1 MNYFLSGL
9 AGNTHEISAWAMLLV
24 FIGGIFSSLSPC
36 TIGMLPIIMG
46 YALGKTHH
54 ATRKTVGQVI
64 CFVLGLC
71 FVLTIL
77 GILAAGAG
85 KVLGFYSNPAF
96 GLILSSLIMVM
107 GLDLLEV
114 IQIPIP
120 SIIQKM
126 PENHGTHI
134 FLYPF
139 ILGGAFALASTPCS
153 TPVLAGVMAYASLKS
168 NLFYGGILLFCY
180 ALGQSF
186 ILVIAGLFSSLFRKI
201 SVIKTFSSVLNKI
214 SGTILVL
221 AAIYLYLKIFEII

>member
-1 MNYFLSGL
+1 MNYFLNGL
-9 AGNTHEISAWAMLLV
+9 SEHTQVFSAWVMLLV
-24 FIGGIFSSLSPC
+24 FIGGVFSSLSPC
-36 TIGMLPIIMG
+36 TIGMLPLVMG
-46 YALGKTHH
+46 YAIGKTHH
-54 ATRKTVGQVI
+54 ATRKTIGQVI

-77 GILAAGAG
+77 GIIAAGAG
-85 KVLGFYSNPAF
+85 KVLGFYSNPSF

-107 GLDLLEV
+107 GLDLLEI

-120 SIIQKM
+120 SIIKKM

-153 TPVLAGVMAYASLKS
+153 TPVLAGIMAYASLKA

-201 SVIKTFSSVLNKI
+201 SIIKTYSAFLNKI
-214 SGTILVL
+214 SGTILILTAV
-221 AAIYLYLKIFEII
+221 YLYLKIFEII